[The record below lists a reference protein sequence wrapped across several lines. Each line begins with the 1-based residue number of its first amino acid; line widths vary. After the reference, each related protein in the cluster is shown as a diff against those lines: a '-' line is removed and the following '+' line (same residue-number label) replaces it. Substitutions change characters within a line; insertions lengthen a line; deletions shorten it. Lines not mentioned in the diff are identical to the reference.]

1 MAEGKICFSA
11 EGKSFI
17 SHGWLDIQKRGSFSR
32 SFLWNSYGIRAIAAF
47 DRKQLLV
54 PLAASS
60 YFVFIF
66 VNVLFHLLKQ

>member
-1 MAEGKICFSA
+1 MVEGKICFSA

-17 SHGWLDIQKRGSFSR
+17 IPRLVGHSKGALSR
-32 SFLWNSYGIRAIAAF
+32 SFLWSSYGIRAIAAF
-47 DRKQLLV
+47 DIKQLLV

>member
-17 SHGWLDIQKRGSFSR
+17 IPRLVGHLKRALSR

-47 DRKQLLV
+47 DIKQLLV

>member
-1 MAEGKICFSA
+1 MT
-11 EGKSFI
+11 
-17 SHGWLDIQKRGSFSR
+17 
-32 SFLWNSYGIRAIAAF
+32 AAF